1 MRLDKFVCKS
11 TELTKTEAIQQI
23 NSGRV
28 MVNDDVVMNEATQ
41 VHENNMILL
50 NGV

>member
-28 MVNDDVVMNEATQ
+28 
-41 VHENNMILL
+41 
-50 NGV
+50 